1 MRVLLTNVHLA
12 ARAGT
17 EINLRDWSLG
27 LLRRGH
33 SPIVYS
39 PLLGEVAAE
48 IAAAGVPV
56 IDSLARLRQPPDVI
70 HGCHHPT
77 VMAALNAF
85 PGVPALVFYQDFTHW
100 ADAPL
105 RHPRAILHV
114 AIDATLRGRLLDG
127 DGFDPDCVRQ
137 VLNAVDTER
146 FQLRPPLPPRPARAL
161 AYCKTGEH
169 LAALR
174 QACALRGLSLDE
186 VGFGSGKPIARPED
200 LLGDYDL
207 VFASGRCAMEAMA
220 AGTAVVCCDARG
232 FAGPVTPASYE
243 RWRPLNFGRRC
254 LLAPVTLAAA
264 LAAIDSYD
272 AAAAAIVA
280 ARFRQEGSLEVQLGR
295 IEQLYDEARS
305 RFAAA
310 PADPAAERAAVTRY
324 LEAWSPRTGGGWPW
338 MDERVAFEAHV
349 DALLEQVDRIPA
361 LREEA
366 IHLRQQLKLKSD
378 RLEELRA
385 ELARLRSQGARSR
398 AD

>member
-1 MRVLLTNVHLA
+1 MRVLLTNIHLA
-12 ARAGT
+12 ERAGT
-17 EINLRDWSLG
+17 EINIRDWSLG
-27 LLRRGH
+27 LLRRGRV
-33 SPIVYS
+33 PIVYS
-39 PLLGEVAAE
+39 PRLGEVAAE

-85 PGVPALVFYQDFTHW
+85 PGVPALVWYQDFTHW

-105 RHPRAILHV
+105 RHPRAVLHV

-127 DGFDPDCVRQ
+127 DGFDPACVRQ
-137 VLNAVDTER
+137 VLNAVDLER
-146 FQLRPPLPPRPARAL
+146 FEPRPPLPARPARAL
-161 AYCKTGEH
+161 AYCKKPDH

-174 QACALRGLSLDE
+174 QACAARGLSLDE
-186 VGFGSGKPIARPED
+186 IGVGGGKPIARPEE
-200 LLGDYDL
+200 LLGIYDL
-207 VFASGRCAMEAMA
+207 VFASGRCAMEALA
-220 AGTAVVCCDARG
+220 AGCAVVCCDARG
-232 FAGPVTPASYE
+232 FAGPVTPKSYE

-254 LLAPVTLAAA
+254 LLGPVTLSAA
-264 LAAIDSYD
+264 LAAIDAYD
-272 AAAAAIVA
+272 AALATAAAE
-280 ARFRQEGSLEVQLGR
+280 RFRQEGSLDAQLDR
-295 IEQLYDEARS
+295 IEELYDEARS
-305 RFAAA
+305 RLAAA
-310 PADPAAERAAVTRY
+310 PADAEAERAAVTRY

-349 DALLEQVDRIPA
+349 AALLEQADKLPA

-366 IHLRQQLKLKSD
+366 GQLRQQLKQKTD

-385 ELARLRSQGARSR
+385 ELARLRGQGLRSP